1 VSSTAGSSGTH
12 YRSVLHN
19 RQFLIFLASSNA
31 STVGYAVYTISVVW
45 LAYTISHNFLDVGA
59 VLFLE
64 YACYTAT
71 FLIGPI
77 VDRARNQRTIFLL
90 SYPVQAAAAA
100 AIGLGV
106 LDGFLS
112 IGLLFA
118 LVVLI
123 SILWDATWAAINAA
137 PGVLLTADEQFT
149 ASGVTGAIGGV
160 LTIVGYALGG
170 VLILLVGPEGGMF
183 LYAALLLAGA
193 LFALPLVITPP
204 ASSEASFAESFRE
217 GWKLVASGDGRPLL
231 QLAAVDS
238 IAGFLAA
245 ASPILI
251 TLVAAA
257 TYHGSP
263 SSYGVLFTAFVIGG
277 VVAGLGLGHWNPRG
291 KVGLVMAGAL
301 AASGAAYLFAVAL
314 PSFLLLGA
322 GAWFLVG
329 FGSSAYLDAKY
340 VFFRGAVA
348 PEKLGRL
355 VSNMYLFPGITSTV
369 GALVLSAV
377 ATEGAPVE
385 LGAIVGLGL
394 IGAGILGFV
403 LPGVRRMSY

>member
-1 VSSTAGSSGTH
+1 MSSTSGSPGTR
-12 YRSVLHN
+12 YRSVLRN

-137 PGVLLTADEQFT
+137 PGVLLTADEQFA
-149 ASGVTGAIGGV
+149 ASGVTGAVGGV

-170 VLILLVGPEGGMF
+170 VLILVVGPEGGMF
-183 LYAALLLAGA
+183 LYAALLGAGA
-193 LFALPLVITPP
+193 VFALPLVITPP
-204 ASSEASFAESFRE
+204 AGSEASFAESFRE
-217 GWKLVASGDGRPLL
+217 GWKLVVSGAGRPLL
-231 QLAAVDS
+231 QLASVDS
-238 IAGFLAA
+238 VQGFLAA

-251 TLVAAA
+251 TLIAAE
-257 TYHGSP
+257 TYHGSA

-277 VVAGLGLGHWNPRG
+277 VAAGLGLGHWNPRG

-301 AASGAAYLFAVAL
+301 AASGAAYLLAVAL

-329 FGSSAYLDAKY
+329 FASAAYLDAKY
-340 VFFRGAVA
+340 VFFRGAAA

-377 ATEGAPVE
+377 ATGGAPVE
-385 LGAIVGLGL
+385 LGAIVGFGL
-394 IGAGILGFV
+394 VGAGILGLI
-403 LPGVRRMSY
+403 LPGVRRMRY